1 MEAKTVGQERIARL
15 QRALAERDVAAMVC
29 FKPENSFY
37 LSGFNPII
45 YSHPV
50 VAVLP
55 AQGEPVV
62 LVHAL
67 RDDHARAEAWVK
79 DIRLYGMWGTK
90 KTMGPD
96 FMTVLGAILSERG
109 LGRGRLGI
117 EEDFLPITRMR
128 QLQGALPGIELV
140 DVSDIIAK
148 ARLIKEPHEV
158 ECIRAASR
166 IADAGMATAISAVAA
181 GISEREVSIAAM
193 ATMNRVWAQD
203 YPQYEVSD
211 FGSLEGGVHNGLWCW
226 TLYGDRI
233 AINTDNPTSRRPKPG
248 ELALILIWA
257 NANSHHSENERT
269 VAIGPLNDEQRRAYD
284 AMLEIRARTKPLLKP
299 GTPVKDVYLAAKAE
313 YQRLGYGPNTPGR
326 IGHGMGLGAH
336 EEPSME
342 AKSELVLQPFMVLT
356 FEPNLRIPPWGGMQ
370 HSDTV
375 LITEI
380 GHEFLTTTENGFI
393 QV

>member
-1 MEAKTVGQERIARL
+1 MQTTAIGQDRIRRL
-15 QRALAERDVAAMVC
+15 QRELRERGVAAMVC

-45 YSHPV
+45 YSHPM

-55 AQGEPVV
+55 AQGAPVV

-79 DIRLYGMWGTK
+79 DIRLYGAWGTK
-90 KTMGPD
+90 KTMGLD
-96 FMTVLGAILSERG
+96 FMAVLGAILNECGVASG
-109 LGRGRLGI
+109 PLGI
-117 EEDFLPITRMR
+117 EEDFLPLTRWR
-128 QLQGALPGIELV
+128 QLERALPGIRMV
-140 DVSDIIAK
+140 NISDIIAK

-158 ECIRAASR
+158 ECIRIACR

-181 GISEREVSIAAM
+181 GVSEREVSIAAM

-203 YPQYEVSD
+203 YPDYEVSD

-226 TLYGDRI
+226 TLYGDRV
-233 AINTDNPTSRRPKPG
+233 AINTDNPTSRRPRPG

-257 NANSHHSENERT
+257 NANSHHAENERS
-269 VAIGPLNDEQRRAYD
+269 VAIGALSTEQQRAFD
-284 AMLEIRARTKPLLKP
+284 AMLEIRARTAPLLKP
-299 GTPVKDVYLAAKAE
+299 GMPVKDVYLAAKAE
-313 YQRLGYGPNTPGR
+313 YERLGYGPNTPGR

-342 AKSELVLQPFMVLT
+342 AKSELVLQPNMVLT
-356 FEPNLRIPPWGGMQ
+356 FEPNLRIPPWGGLQ
-370 HSDTV
+370 HSDTL
-375 LITEI
+375 LITET
-380 GHEFLTTTENGFI
+380 GHEFLTRTENGFI

>member
-1 MEAKTVGQERIARL
+1 MQTTTIGQDRIKRL
-15 QRALAERDVAAMVC
+15 QQDLRQRGVAAMVC

-55 AQGEPVV
+55 ADGEPVV

-67 RDDHARAEAWVK
+67 RDDHARAEAWVG
-79 DIRLYGMWGTK
+79 DVRLYGMWGTK

-96 FMTVLGAILSERG
+96 FMTVLVAILNERG
-109 LGRGRLGI
+109 VGSGPLGI
-117 EEDFLPITRMR
+117 EEDFLPLTRAR
-128 QLQGALPGIELV
+128 QLESALPGVKLV
-140 DVSDIIAK
+140 DISQIISK
-148 ARLIKEPHEV
+148 ARLIKEPHEID
-158 ECIRAASR
+158 CIRIASK

-181 GISEREVSIAAM
+181 GCSERETSIAAM
-193 ATMNRVWAQD
+193 ATMNRTWATD
-203 YPQYEVSD
+203 YPGYEVSD

-226 TLYGDRI
+226 TLYGDRV
-233 AINTDNPTSRRPKPG
+233 AINTDNPTARRPKSG

-257 NANSHHSENERT
+257 NANSHHAENERS
-269 VAIGPLNDEQRRAYD
+269 VAVGALSDEKRRAY
-284 AMLEIRARTKPLLKP
+284 AAVLEIRARTKDLLRP
-299 GTPVKDVYLAAKAE
+299 GMPVKDVYLAAKAE
-313 YQRLGYGPNTPGR
+313 YERLGYGPNTPGR

-342 AKSELVLQPFMVLT
+342 AKSDLVLQPNMVLT
-356 FEPNLRIPPWGGMQ
+356 FEPNLRIPPWGGLQ

-375 LITEI
+375 LITET
-380 GHEFLTTTENGFI
+380 GHEFLTTTDNGFI